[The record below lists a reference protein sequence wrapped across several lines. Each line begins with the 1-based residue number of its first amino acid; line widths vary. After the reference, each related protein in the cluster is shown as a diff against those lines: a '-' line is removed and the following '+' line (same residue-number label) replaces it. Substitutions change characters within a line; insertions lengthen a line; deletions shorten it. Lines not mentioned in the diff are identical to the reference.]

1 MFPTEYNQELL
12 LESCMGERLLLPP
25 FPFEIFNISSS
36 NFINLKAFQHS
47 EKRNDRLSLALLDC
61 FAMNPPIPKTSL

>member
-1 MFPTEYNQELL
+1 
-12 LESCMGERLLLPP
+12 MGERLPLPP
-25 FPFEIFNISSS
+25 FPFEMFNISSS

-47 EKRNDRLSLALLDC
+47 EKRNDRASLALLDC